1 MPSPDRHHRAPSTR
15 GAAGQAGKLAVDTVC
30 QPLPEESASK
40 CPRNR
45 SQLALLHTLVSIALS
60 AHLLFS
66 HDTFLT
72 FETREFIVLGLMV
85 ILGGLLVLPPRVW
98 EARWFVGASVLGVTV
113 MTTSILYLSGNV
125 GSDLY
130 LIYFLII
137 LIGAT
142 APTLRQKILF
152 SILLCAAYGV
162 ILYLWAEQKGMVLE
176 EHLLRI
182 PILLILGTFYGFT
195 TDRLRKER
203 EQTADLI
210 GNLTALKRAE
220 EALRRSEGKFRDLVE
235 TTSDILWEVN
245 AKGIYTYCSPNVAV
259 ILGYEPAELMGK
271 TRFEFMPPEE
281 AQRVEDLWGKI
292 AAERRP
298 FSLLAQT
305 VRHKNGRLCIMEC
318 SGKPVLDERGG
329 LIGYRGV
336 DRDITRRNRAE
347 EALER
352 LSRQHQLILN
362 SAGEG
367 IYGLDLQGNTTF
379 INPAAARMVGWEVGD
394 LIGQPLHPLLH
405 HSQTDDPAPPLE
417 ECPICAALCDGTV
430 HRAENEMFWRK
441 DGTRFP
447 VEYVSTPI
455 REEGGELVGIVVTF
469 RDITARKDLE
479 EQLRQSQKM
488 EAIGRLAGG
497 VAHDFNNLLTAISGY
512 CELLL
517 MGLGSGDPLRRICDE
532 ITKAADRAA
541 ALTRHLLAF
550 SRKPVLQPKVLDLN
564 AVVGAIDPMLR
575 RLLGEDLEL
584 TILPAP
590 ALGHVKADR
599 VQIEQVLVNLA
610 VNARD
615 AMPRGGKLIIETAD
629 VNLDEAYV
637 RRLVDVRA
645 GSYVMLAVSD
655 TGCGMDAETLAHIFE
670 PFFTTKEPGKGTGL
684 GLSTVYGIVKQS
696 GGYIFVYSEPDRGTT
711 FKIYLPRVEEEVPL
725 PDQNAVPAIPTEG
738 WETVLLVEDEQ
749 PVRALVRE
757 ILQKNGYSVLEAG
770 HGKEAL
776 QVSDRYP
783 DPIHLMVTDVVMPGM
798 SGCELAERLAS
809 RRPDTKVLYLSGYTD
824 NALLNHDMTDPTIA
838 FLQKPFT
845 TYALGRKVR
854 EVLDS
859 PKAMAVGSAP
869 SL

>member
-1 MPSPDRHHRAPSTR
+1 
-15 GAAGQAGKLAVDTVC
+15 
-30 QPLPEESASK
+30 
-40 CPRNR
+40 
-45 SQLALLHTLVSIALS
+45 
-60 AHLLFS
+60 
-66 HDTFLT
+66 
-72 FETREFIVLGLMV
+72 
-85 ILGGLLVLPPRVW
+85 
-98 EARWFVGASVLGVTV
+98 
-113 MTTSILYLSGNV
+113 MTTAILYLSGNV

-137 LIGAT
+137 LIAAT
-142 APTLRQKILF
+142 APTLREKILF
-152 SILLCAAYGV
+152 SILLCAVYGV
-162 ILYLWAEQKGMVLE
+162 ILFLWAEQKGVVLE

-182 PILLILGTFYGFT
+182 PILLILGAFYGFT

-210 GNLTALKRAE
+210 GSLTALKRAE
-220 EALRRSEGKFRDLVE
+220 EALRLSEAKFRDLVE

-259 ILGYEPAELMGK
+259 ILGYEPAELVGK
-271 TRFEFMPPEE
+271 TPFELMPPEE
-281 AQRVEDLWGKI
+281 AQRVKDLWGKI

-305 VRHKNGRLCIMEC
+305 VRHKNGRLCVMEC

-352 LSRQHQLILN
+352 LSRQHQLLLN

-379 INPAAARMVGWEVGD
+379 INPAAARMVGWEIGD
-394 LIGQPLHPLLH
+394 LIGQPVHSILH
-405 HSQTDDPAPPLE
+405 HSPQQEGSVLPMN
-417 ECPICAALCDGTV
+417 ECPICAALEDGTV
-430 HRAENEMFWRK
+430 HRAESEVFWRK

-455 REEGGELVGIVVTF
+455 REESGELVGIVVTF

-517 MGLGSGDPLRRICDE
+517 MGLGNGDPLRRICDE

-541 ALTRHLLAF
+541 ELTRHLLAF
-550 SRKPVLQPKVLDLN
+550 SRKQVLQPKVLDLN
-564 AVVGAIDPMLR
+564 AVVSAIDPMLR
-575 RLLGEDLEL
+575 RLIGEDLEL
-584 TILPAP
+584 TIIPAP
-590 ALGHVKADR
+590 ALGRVKADR

-629 VNLDEAYV
+629 VELDDAYV
-637 RRLVDVRA
+637 RRLVDARA

-655 TGCGMDAETLAHIFE
+655 TGSGMDAETLAHIFE

-711 FKIYLPRVEEEVPL
+711 FKIYLPRVQEEVSL
-725 PDQNAVPAIPTEG
+725 PDQNDVPAMPTTG

-757 ILQKNGYSVLEAG
+757 ILQRNGYAVLEAG
-770 HGKEAL
+770 HGMEAL
-776 QVSDRYP
+776 QISDRYL

-824 NALLNHDMTDPTIA
+824 NALLNHDMMDPTIA

-845 TYALGRKVR
+845 TYALARKVR
-854 EVLDS
+854 EVLDT
-859 PKAMAVGSAP
+859 PKAMAAGSAP
-869 SL
+869 GL